1 MKATLKPLLL
11 AAALAATAATTFA
24 QPGPGMGPGAGQPE
38 PERAARMQER
48 RTEHMARRAAD
59 LKAKLKLTV
68 EQEGAWKDYAAA
80 MKPPAH
86 PPLPGRAEIDKLSTP
101 ERLDRMRELRK
112 QREAEFDK
120 RDAATR
126 TFYGTLSAEQK
137 KIFDD
142 NTGRPFREGR
152 QWGQR

>member
-1 MKATLKPLLL
+1 MNARFKPRLL
-11 AAALAATAATTFA
+11 AVMLAASALTTFA
-24 QPGPGMGPGAGQPE
+24 QPAPDAGLGGAAPDGQQRARFH
-38 PERAARMQER
+38 ERAAQ
-48 RTEHMARRAAD
+48 RATA
-59 LKAKLKLTV
+59 LKAKLKLSAA
-68 EQEGAWKDYAAA
+68 QESAWNTYVAT
-80 MKPPAH
+80 MRRPAH
-86 PPLPGRAEIDKLSTP
+86 ASVPSRADIAKLTTP

-126 TFYGTLSAEQK
+126 SFYAALSPEQK

-142 NTGRPFREGR
+142 NTGRPFHEGR